1 MRNLV
6 CLLLLTTISFSCMGP
21 KEMLGDKPLVPTN
34 FGKQGDGILL
44 IESGQRQVN
53 KEMETAFS
61 KYYKGAYKLVSA
73 VDGKKYDVSQ
83 YPLAF
88 YAQIRETARTGSA
101 GSRTAAG
108 QQYCFFVI
116 DRSEAKEYGPTNWDQ
131 IPDVLLKAYA
141 KKLEE
146 VRAGNKK

>member
-6 CLLLLTTISFSCMGP
+6 CLLILTTISFSCMGP

-44 IESGQRQVN
+44 IESGQRKLN
-53 KEMETAFS
+53 KEMEDAFS
-61 KYYKGAYKLVSA
+61 KNYKGTYKLVSA
-73 VDGKKYDVSQ
+73 ADIKNYDVTQ
-83 YPLAF
+83 YPLTF
-88 YAQIRETARTGSA
+88 HAQFRETVRTGSA

-108 QQYCFFVI
+108 QEYCFYVI
-116 DRSEAKEYGPTNWDQ
+116 DRSAGKQYGPTNLDA

-146 VRAGNKK
+146 VRSGNKK